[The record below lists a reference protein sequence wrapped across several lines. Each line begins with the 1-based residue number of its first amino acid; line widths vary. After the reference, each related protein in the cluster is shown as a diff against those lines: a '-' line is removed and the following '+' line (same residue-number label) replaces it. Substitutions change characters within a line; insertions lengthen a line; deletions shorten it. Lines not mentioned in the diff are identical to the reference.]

1 MIEKTTAYK
10 VGDKVFSTIVDA
22 QIHEI
27 EELFEKFPIVDE
39 PVWNPHGIALRI
51 LEKQDLILD
60 ILTMTPNSK
69 PKARAING
77 GRKPRKTKPESKTP
91 AEPQA

>member
-10 VGDKVFSTIVDA
+10 VGDQVFSTITDA
-22 QIHEI
+22 QVHEI
-27 EELFEKFPIVDE
+27 EVLFKDFPIVDN

-51 LEKQDLILD
+51 LETQQVILD
-60 ILTMTPNSK
+60 ILTMTPSSK

-77 GRKPRKTKPESKTP
+77 GRKPRKAKTV
-91 AEPQA
+91 AEPAQPA